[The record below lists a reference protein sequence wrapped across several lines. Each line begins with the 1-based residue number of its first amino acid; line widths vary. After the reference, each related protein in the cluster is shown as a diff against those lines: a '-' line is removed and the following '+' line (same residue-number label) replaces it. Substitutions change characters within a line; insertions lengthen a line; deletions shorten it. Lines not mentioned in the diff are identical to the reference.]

1 VVRGVCQGKFIACL
15 PKTVAIVLCLFPAS
29 LLFGS
34 TAEAAQPPKTARVS
48 PRPDLL
54 FVQAETILD
63 GNAPQ
68 RFPRGSRIV
77 RLAPESKHPRELTP
91 EFFAA
96 ADPQIDFTGAKII
109 FSAQR
114 NAGAKWQI
122 WEMNADGSEKRQ
134 VTNCIEDCQRAA
146 YLPDCE
152 IVFTVQSLKN
162 GRPEFNL
169 AVSKTDGSQMHPI
182 TFGPGNFWLETVLR
196 DGRVLASASSPLQ
209 DTEAARKTRL
219 LYTLRPDGAALEAF
233 RCEHQSLAR
242 RDDAAE
248 LEDGSVIFV
257 KRSGPSESLGGTLAE
272 VRKGDPGESLVES
285 RAAKYRSP
293 RPLSTS
299 LMIVSRAS
307 ALPGAAQAKFDLYEF
322 DLKKQ
327 TDGSLIYSDA
337 KLSSIQAV
345 PLVANP
351 VPKRFWST
359 LNMDSKAGYFISL
372 NSYISSEG
380 LKGRLAAAISRVRV
394 MSLENDSTQER
405 SLGEAP
411 VEKDGSFYVEVAAN
425 QSVRFE
431 LLDANGKTI
440 VAERSWIWT
449 RPGEQRGCPGCHGD
463 KALAP
468 ENRWP
473 LTLKRFDT
481 PTALLEKTDAAEAA
495 HAH

>member
-1 VVRGVCQGKFIACL
+1 LFACL
-15 PKTVAIVLCLFPAS
+15 PKTIAIVLCLFPAS

-34 TAEAAQPPKTARVS
+34 KSEKARPQKTAKVS

-54 FVQAETILD
+54 FVQADKMLD
-63 GNAPQ
+63 GNTPQ

-77 RLAPESKHPRELTP
+77 RLAPDSKRPRELTP

-96 ADPQIDFTGAKII
+96 ADPQVDFSGAKIL
-109 FSAQR
+109 FSAQK
-114 NAGAKWQI
+114 NPDAKWQI

-134 VTNCIEDCQRAA
+134 ITNCTEDCLRAA
-146 YLPDCE
+146 YLPEGE
-152 IVFTVQSLKN
+152 IVFTVESEKSGL
-162 GRPEFNL
+162 PESYL
-169 AVSKTDGSQMHPI
+169 AVSKTDGSEMHRI

-209 DTEAARKTRL
+209 ESAAAGKTRL

-233 RCEHQSLAR
+233 RCEHQSFATR
-242 RDDAAE
+242 GDAAE

-257 KRSGPSESLGGTLAE
+257 RRAGANGTSGGALAE
-272 VRKGDPGESLVES
+272 VRKGDPGESAVGS

-293 RPLSTS
+293 RPLSAGS
-299 LMIVSRAS
+299 LIVSRTS
-307 ALPGAAQAKFDLYEF
+307 ALQGAATPKFDLYEF
-322 DLKKQ
+322 DLKKHM
-327 TDGSLIYSDA
+327 DGSLIYSDP

-359 LNMDSKAGYFISL
+359 LNMDSKTGYLISL
-372 NSYISSEG
+372 NSYDSSQGE
-380 LKGRLAAAISRVRV
+380 KGRLKAAIARVRV
-394 MSLENDSTQER
+394 MSLEGTAKQEH

-411 VEKDGSFYVEVAAN
+411 VEKDGSFYVEVPAN
-425 QSVRFE
+425 QPVRFE

-481 PTALLEKTDAAEAA
+481 PTALLEKNDAAEAA

>member
-1 VVRGVCQGKFIACL
+1 MRQGKFFACL
-15 PKTVAIVLCLFPAS
+15 PKTIAIVLCLFPAS

-34 TAEAAQPPKTARVS
+34 ANKQARTQKTAKVS
-48 PRPDLL
+48 PRPDII

-63 GNAPQ
+63 GNTPQ

-77 RLAPESKHPRELTP
+77 RLGSGSKRPLELTP

-96 ADPQIDFTGAKII
+96 AGPQIDFSGARVL
-109 FSAQR
+109 FSAQK

-134 VTNCIEDCQRAA
+134 ITNCTEDCLRAA
-146 YLPDCE
+146 YLPDNE
-152 IVFTVQSLKN
+152 IVFTVESTQS
-162 GRPEFNL
+162 GPPESYL
-169 AVSKTDGSQMHPI
+169 AISKTDGSEMHRI

-196 DGRVLASASSPLQ
+196 DGRVLTSASSPLQ
-209 DTEAARKTRL
+209 ESAAAGKTRL

-233 RCEHQSLAR
+233 RCEHQSFATR
-242 RDDAAE
+242 GDAAE

-257 KRSGPSESLGGTLAE
+257 RRSTAGEMPGGALAE
-272 VRKGDPGESLVES
+272 VRKGDPGESAVGS

-293 RPLSTS
+293 GPLSAGS
-299 LMIVSRAS
+299 LIVSRTS
-307 ALPGAAQAKFDLYEF
+307 TLQGAATAKFDLYEF
-322 DLKKQ
+322 DLKKHM
-327 TDGSLIYSDA
+327 DGNLIYSDP

-359 LNMDSKAGYFISL
+359 LNLDSKTGYFISL
-372 NSYISSEG
+372 NSYISSDG
-380 LKGRLAAAISRVRV
+380 VKGRLAAAIARVRV
-394 MSLENDSTQER
+394 ILLENTAARER

-411 VEKDGSFYVEVAAN
+411 VEKDGSFYVEVPAN
-425 QSVRFE
+425 QPVRFE

-440 VAERSWIWT
+440 LAERSWIWT

-481 PTALLEKTDAAEAA
+481 PTALLEKNDAAEAA

>member
-1 VVRGVCQGKFIACL
+1 VRQGKFFACL
-15 PKTVAIVLCLFPAS
+15 PKPIAIVLCLFPAS

-34 TAEAAQPPKTARVS
+34 TGEEARPQRTAKVS

-63 GNAPQ
+63 GNVPQ

-77 RLAPESKHPRELTP
+77 RLASESKRPLELTP

-96 ADPQIDFTGAKII
+96 ADPQIDFSGAKVL
-109 FSAQR
+109 FSAR
-114 NAGAKWQI
+114 KNPGAKWQI

-134 VTNCIEDCQRAA
+134 ITNCAEDCLRAA
-146 YLPDCE
+146 YLPDSE
-152 IVFTVQSLKN
+152 IVFTVNGQRG
-162 GRPEFNL
+162 GRPESYL
-169 AVSKTDGSQMHPI
+169 AVSKTDGSQMHRI

-209 DTEAARKTRL
+209 DTEAAGKTRM

-233 RCEHQSLAR
+233 RCEHQSSVR

-248 LEDGSVIFV
+248 LEDGSVVFV
-257 KRSGPSESLGGTLAE
+257 RRASANGMLGGALAA
-272 VRKGDPGESLVES
+272 VRKGDPGESALGG

-293 RPLSTS
+293 RPLSAST
-299 LMIVSRAS
+299 LILSRSS
-307 ALPGAAQAKFDLYEF
+307 APQGGSQAKFDLYAF

-327 TDGSLIYSDA
+327 MDGNLIYSDA

-380 LKGRLAAAISRVRV
+380 LKGRLAAAIARVRV
-394 MSLENDSTQER
+394 ISLESAGARER

-411 VEKDGSFYVEVAAN
+411 VEKDGSFYVEVSAN
-425 QSVRFE
+425 QPVRFE
-431 LLDANGKTI
+431 LLDANGKTL
-440 VAERSWIWT
+440 VSERSWIWT

-481 PTALLEKTDAAEAA
+481 PTALLEKNDAAEAA

>member
-1 VVRGVCQGKFIACL
+1 M
-15 PKTVAIVLCLFPAS
+15 
-29 LLFGS
+29 
-34 TAEAAQPPKTARVS
+34 S

-68 RFPRGSRIV
+68 RFPSGSQIV
-77 RLAPESKHPRELTP
+77 RLPSESKRPLELTP

-96 ADPQIDFTGAKII
+96 ADPQVDFSGAKIL
-109 FSAQR
+109 FSAQK

-134 VTNCIEDCQRAA
+134 ITNCTGDCLRAA
-146 YLPDCE
+146 YLPDGE
-152 IVFTVQSLKN
+152 IVFTVEGLRS
-162 GRPEFNL
+162 GRPESYL
-169 AVSKTDGSQMHPI
+169 AVSKIDGSQMHRI

-219 LYTLRPDGAALEAF
+219 LYTLRPDGAALEAL
-233 RCEHQSLAR
+233 RCEHQSSVR
-242 RDDAAE
+242 RGDAAE
-248 LEDGSVIFV
+248 LEDGSIIFV
-257 KRSGPSESLGGTLAE
+257 RKGSANGTSGGTLAE
-272 VRKGDPGESLVES
+272 VRKNDPGESAVGGL
-285 RAAKYRSP
+285 APKYRSP
-293 RPLSTS
+293 RPLSAGTV
-299 LMIVSRAS
+299 IVSRSSAPRGAS
-307 ALPGAAQAKFDLYEF
+307 QAKFDLYAF

-327 TDGSLIYSDA
+327 MDGDLIYSDP

-345 PLVANP
+345 PLIANP

-359 LNMDSKAGYFISL
+359 LNMESQAGYFISL
-372 NSYISSEG
+372 NSYVSTEG
-380 LKGRLAAAISRVRV
+380 IKGRLAAAIARVRV
-394 MSLENDSTQER
+394 ISLENTGTGER

-411 VEKDGSFYVEVAAN
+411 VEKDGSFYVEVPAN
-425 QSVRFE
+425 QPVRFE
-431 LLDANGKTI
+431 LLDANGQTI

-449 RPGEQRGCPGCHGD
+449 RPGEQHGCPGCHGD

-481 PTALLEKTDAAEAA
+481 PTALLEKNDAAEAA

>member
-1 VVRGVCQGKFIACL
+1 VRQGKFFVCL
-15 PKTVAIVLCLFPAS
+15 PKTIAIALCLFTAS
-29 LLFGS
+29 LLLGPTS
-34 TAEAAQPPKTARVS
+34 TGEAAQPQKTPRVS

-77 RLAPESKHPRELTP
+77 RLASESKRPLELTP

-96 ADPQIDFTGAKII
+96 ADPQVDFSGAKIL
-109 FSAQR
+109 FSAQK
-114 NAGAKWQI
+114 NAGEKWQI

-134 VTNCIEDCQRAA
+134 ITNCAEDCVRAA
-146 YLPDCE
+146 YLPDAE
-152 IVFTVQSLKN
+152 IVFTVQALRS
-162 GRPEFNL
+162 GRPESYL
-169 AVSKTDGSQMHPI
+169 AVSKTDGSQMHRI

-209 DTEAARKTRL
+209 DTGADRKTRL
-219 LYTLRPDGAALEAF
+219 LYTLRPDGAALETL
-233 RCEHQSLAR
+233 RCEHRSSVTR
-242 RDDAAE
+242 YDAAE

-257 KRSGPSESLGGTLAE
+257 KTSNDSKSSAGALAE
-272 VRKGDPGESLVES
+272 VRKGDPSESALGGG
-285 RAAKYRSP
+285 APIYRSP
-293 RPLSTS
+293 RSLSAGIV
-299 LMIVSRAS
+299 IVSRTNA
-307 ALPGAAQAKFDLYEF
+307 PQGTPKAKFDLYAF

-327 TDGSLIYSDA
+327 LVGDVIYSDA
-337 KLSSIQAV
+337 KLSSFQAV

-359 LNMDSKAGYFISL
+359 LNMDSKAGYFITL

-380 LKGRLAAAISRVRV
+380 INGRLVAAIARVRV
-394 MSLENDSTQER
+394 ISLGNTGTGER

-411 VEKDGSFYVEVAAN
+411 VEKDGSFYVEVPAN
-425 QSVRFE
+425 QPVRFE
-431 LLDANGKTI
+431 LLDANGQTI

-481 PTALLEKTDAAEAA
+481 PTALLEKNNAAEAA

>member
-1 VVRGVCQGKFIACL
+1 
-15 PKTVAIVLCLFPAS
+15 
-29 LLFGS
+29 
-34 TAEAAQPPKTARVS
+34 
-48 PRPDLL
+48 
-54 FVQAETILD
+54 
-63 GNAPQ
+63 
-68 RFPRGSRIV
+68 V
-77 RLAPESKHPRELTP
+77 RLPSKSKRPVDLTP

-96 ADPQIDFTGAKII
+96 ADPQVDFSGAKILL
-109 FSAQR
+109 SAQK
-114 NAGAKWQI
+114 NARAKWQI

-134 VTNCIEDCQRAA
+134 ITNCTEDCLRAA
-146 YLPDCE
+146 YLPDAE
-152 IVFTVQSLKN
+152 IVFTVEGLRS
-162 GRPEFNL
+162 GRPESYL
-169 AVSKTDGSQMHPI
+169 AVSKTDGSQMHRI

-209 DTEAARKTRL
+209 ATDAASKTRL
-219 LYTLRPDGAALEAF
+219 LYTLRPDGATLEAL
-233 RCEHQSLAR
+233 RCEHQSAVI

-257 KRSGPSESLGGTLAE
+257 RRSNAGQTSGGALAE
-272 VRKGDPGESLVES
+272 VRKGDPGESAVGG
-285 RAAKYRSP
+285 RAANYRSP
-293 RPLSTS
+293 RPLSGGS
-299 LMIVSRAS
+299 LIVSRISAPQGAS
-307 ALPGAAQAKFDLYEF
+307 QAKFDLYAF

-327 TDGSLIYSDA
+327 MVGDVIYSDA

-351 VPKRFWST
+351 VPKRFWSM
-359 LNMDSKAGYFISL
+359 LNSESRSGYFISL
-372 NSYISSEG
+372 NSYVSSEG
-380 LKGRLAAAISRVRV
+380 VKGRLAAAIARVRV
-394 MSLENDSTQER
+394 ISLENTGTGEH

-411 VEKDGSFYVEVAAN
+411 VEKDGSFYVEVPAN
-425 QSVRFE
+425 QPVRFE
-431 LLDANGKTI
+431 LLDANGQTI

-481 PTALLEKTDAAEAA
+481 PIALLEKNDAAEAA

>member
-1 VVRGVCQGKFIACL
+1 VCQGKFIACI

-34 TAEAAQPPKTARVS
+34 TAKAAQPQKTARVS

-63 GNAPQ
+63 GDAPQ

-77 RLAPESKHPRELTP
+77 RLAPESKQPRELTS

-96 ADPQIDFTGAKII
+96 ADPQVDFSGAKII
-109 FSAQR
+109 FSAQKTT
-114 NAGAKWQI
+114 GAKWQI
-122 WEMNADGSEKRQ
+122 WEMSADGSEKHQ
-134 VTNCIEDCQRAA
+134 ITNCTEDCLRAT
-146 YLPDCE
+146 YLPEAE
-152 IVFTVQSLKN
+152 IVFTVQSLKS
-162 GRPEFNL
+162 GRPASYL

-233 RCEHQSLAR
+233 RCDHVSPAR

-257 KRSGPSESLGGTLAE
+257 KRSGPSGSLGGTLAE
-272 VRKGDPGESLVES
+272 VRKGDPGESAVS
-285 RAAKYRSP
+285 GRAAKYRSP
-293 RPLSTS
+293 RPLSASS
-299 LMIVSRAS
+299 LVVSRNSAS
-307 ALPGAAQAKFDLYEF
+307 QGAAQAKFDLYEF
-322 DLKKQ
+322 GLKKQ
-327 TDGSLIYSDA
+327 ADGSLIYSDA
-337 KLSSIQAV
+337 KLSSFQAV
-345 PLVANP
+345 PLLANP

-359 LNMDSKAGYFISL
+359 LNLDSKAGYFISL
-372 NSYISSEG
+372 NSHISSEG
-380 LKGRLAAAISRVRV
+380 LKGRLAAAIARVRV
-394 MSLENDSTQER
+394 MSLENSGANER

-411 VEKDGSFYVEVAAN
+411 VEKDGSFYVEVLAN
-425 QSVRFE
+425 QPVRFE

-449 RPGEQRGCPGCHGD
+449 RPGEQHGCPGCHGD

-481 PTALLEKTDAAEAA
+481 PTALLEKNDAAEAA

>member
-1 VVRGVCQGKFIACL
+1 VCQRKFFACL
-15 PKTVAIVLCLFPAS
+15 SNTITIVLCLFPAS
-29 LLFGS
+29 LLS
-34 TAEAAQPPKTARVS
+34 APTSEEAKPHTSARVS

-54 FVQAETILD
+54 FVQAQTTLD

-77 RLAPESKHPRELTP
+77 RLPSESKRPLELTS

-96 ADPQIDFTGAKII
+96 ADPQVDFSGAKIL
-109 FSAQR
+109 FSAQK
-114 NAGAKWQI
+114 NADARWQI
-122 WEMNADGSEKRQ
+122 WEMNADGTEKRQ
-134 VTNCIEDCQRAA
+134 ITNCTEDCQRAA
-146 YLPDCE
+146 YLPDGE
-152 IVFTVQSLKN
+152 IVFTVESLKS
-162 GRPEFNL
+162 GRPESYL
-169 AVSKTDGSQMHPI
+169 AVCKTDGSQMHRI
-182 TFGPGNFWLETVLR
+182 TFSPGNFWLETVLR
-196 DGRVLASASSPLQ
+196 DGRVLASASSPLL

-219 LYTLRPDGAALEAF
+219 FYTLRPDGAALESF
-233 RCEHQSLAR
+233 RCDHQPSVR

-257 KRSGPSESLGGTLAE
+257 RRSNASETAGGALAE
-272 VRKGDPGESLVES
+272 VRKGDPGESAVGS

-293 RPLSTS
+293 RPLSAGS
-299 LMIVSRAS
+299 LIVSRTSAS
-307 ALPGAAQAKFDLYEF
+307 QGAAQAKFDLYAF

-327 TDGSLIYSDA
+327 MDGALIYSDA
-337 KLSSIQAV
+337 KLSSFQAV
-345 PLVANP
+345 PLIANP
-351 VPKRFWST
+351 VPKRFWSM
-359 LNMDSKAGYFISL
+359 LNMESKSGYFISL
-372 NSYISSEG
+372 NSYVSSEG
-380 LKGRLAAAISRVRV
+380 IKGRLAAAIARVRV
-394 MSLENDSTQER
+394 ISLENTGRQER

-411 VEKDGSFYVEVAAN
+411 VEKDGSFYVEVPAN
-425 QSVRFE
+425 QPVRFE

-449 RPGEQRGCPGCHGD
+449 RPGEQHGCPGCHGD

-481 PTALLEKTDAAEAA
+481 PTALLERNNAAEAA